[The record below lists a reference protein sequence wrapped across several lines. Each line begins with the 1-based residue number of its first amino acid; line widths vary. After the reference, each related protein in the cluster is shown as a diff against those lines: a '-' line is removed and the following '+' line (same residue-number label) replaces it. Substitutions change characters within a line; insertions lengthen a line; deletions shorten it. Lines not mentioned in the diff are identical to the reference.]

1 MDKGLSIE
9 ALNARRQ
16 YNREYMKRWR
26 RRPGNKD
33 KQKEYEKGVGSVTP
47 SRIGNGTNEKGVN
60 TPLIYKRV
68 TLPQ

>member
-33 KQKEYEKGVGSVTP
+33 KQKEYEKRRWERYSFQN
-47 SRIGNGTNEKGVN
+47 R
-60 TPLIYKRV
+60 
-68 TLPQ
+68 